1 MGCYSSDWL
10 EMESLQGLSI
20 WCPIRGVCH
29 TGLHCAC
36 RKDLSLG
43 MAEPFGMQTPHNIC
57 HHSRLTAW
65 SPVPVQLL
73 RKKGLASADKKAGRI
88 ASEGLLKSYIHA
100 GARCAS
106 ALEAGNCS

>member
-1 MGCYSSDWL
+1 
-10 EMESLQGLSI
+10 
-20 WCPIRGVCH
+20 
-29 TGLHCAC
+29 
-36 RKDLSLG
+36 
-43 MAEPFGMQTPHNIC
+43 MAEPSGMQTPHNVC
-57 HHSRLTAW
+57 HHLCPARLTAW

-106 ALEAGNCS
+106 ALEAGIVLEALCCCLA